1 MIVPLKI
8 IMYQMFISLVIL
20 FKNNRSNILNLR
32 LLSLNPFQDFYLT
45 FILIKYKDLDEFF
58 DKLFLYKYLFKRVYF
73 GLEQFYIQFM
83 NDSNDIHTD
92 LNRKTKQLL
101 IKLSMEIKNNV
112 ENERIDFIN
121 YIDKTFEQVYQ
132 SYILMNDIIGN
143 DNFSSL

>member
-1 MIVPLKI
+1 
-8 IMYQMFISLVIL
+8 MFISLVIL